1 MRVFLASLLCLSI
14 FIGNTPKAEAVVAI
28 AIKNRTVRT
37 VGGVVTAAG
46 VSGVTISAIVAN
58 VTGSYSAIGLMIL
71 SVPVA
76 IVGLVILDEKNAD
89 LKFSQLPLNKARV
102 LAVSPEDIAI
112 YNTEVEELNVVK
124 ETIESRVSAKST
136 EADIDYLWSEYK
148 DTLSPE
154 TLKVAAQVTIKVLTQ
169 K

>member
-124 ETIESRVSAKST
+124 ETIESRVSDKST

>member
-46 VSGVTISAIVAN
+46 VSGFTISAIVAN

-89 LKFSQLPLNKARV
+89 LKFSQLPLKKARV

-124 ETIESRVSAKST
+124 ETIESRVSDKST
-136 EADIDYLWSEYK
+136 QADIDYLWSEYK